1 MLLCYCSIWA
11 RKRQPLDR
19 ISFQSV
25 YHFGGEVI
33 RQNGKREK
41 ERNEHY
47 ISSALMDIG
56 QWSGRTDTKWWAL
69 GTCTT
74 HTYGWIHERAAMI
87 VTNPTGHTLHVFMFD
102 FTQKHGIKL
111 ITAHRAQ
118 CATRTP
124 HTRILQHNSVCTILF
139 SFSLCVYLATRL
151 MKITT
156 SFFFCRTTKASHTI
170 EAIDGLRNAIIN
182 YLWRVEDI
190 GWEEKKTKKNSK
202 LVWIEKEKRTTA
214 ARTPNVAQRPE

>member
-1 MLLCYCSIWA
+1 MLLCYGSIWA

-74 HTYGWIHERAAMI
+74 HTYEWIHERAAMI

-156 SFFFCRTTKASHTI
+156 SFFF
-170 EAIDGLRNAIIN
+170 
-182 YLWRVEDI
+182 VERQ
-190 GWEEKKTKKNSK
+190 KPAT
-202 LVWIEKEKRTTA
+202 R
-214 ARTPNVAQRPE
+214 